1 MSVPVVIVA
10 GPTTSGK
17 SALALALAER
27 FDGVVVNADAMQIYR
42 ELDIL
47 TDRPGPAALA
57 RAPHVLYGIV
67 AAAEPCSVGRWRNMA
82 AAEIER
88 VHRER
93 RVAIVTGGTGL
104 YLRALTDGLAAIPDI
119 PPAVRDA
126 ARERLAALGEAAFH
140 AELARRDPVMAARL
154 TTGDRQRLARAWEV
168 LEATGRSLAEWQD
181 GPDEGPP
188 ADWRIHSILLMPPR
202 EAVYAACDARFD
214 HMIERGAVDEARA
227 LAALG
232 LDPGLPAMKAVGVP
246 PLIRHIEGE
255 ISVDEARR
263 LAQRDTRRFAR
274 RQMTWFR
281 HQMTATFSPVEQY
294 SESLNSKIFSLISDF
309 LLTAD
314 R

>member
-1 MSVPVVIVA
+1 
-10 GPTTSGK
+10 
-17 SALALALAER
+17 
-27 FDGVVVNADAMQIYR
+27 
-42 ELDIL
+42 
-47 TDRPGPAALA
+47 
-57 RAPHVLYGIV
+57 
-67 AAAEPCSVGRWRNMA
+67 
-82 AAEIER
+82 
-88 VHRER
+88 
-93 RVAIVTGGTGL
+93 
-104 YLRALTDGLAAIPDI
+104 
-119 PPAVRDA
+119 
-126 ARERLAALGEAAFH
+126 
-140 AELARRDPVMAARL
+140 
-154 TTGDRQRLARAWEV
+154 
-168 LEATGRSLAEWQD
+168 
-181 GPDEGPP
+181 
-188 ADWRIHSILLMPPR
+188 MPPR